1 MNEQKI
7 TFDKLVRWVG
17 IGALILAVLYLVNY
31 LSGALL
37 PFFIAWLFAYLLY
50 PIVKFIQYRLHVKV
64 RALAIIVTMIL
75 VIAVIAGVIYL
86 IIPPM
91 IEQFEK
97 LGEVTTKWLHTT
109 THTTNLTTYIQEW
122 LQANQSEIEKFF
134 KSRDFSDAIKTA
146 MPRLFSF
153 VGQTAS
159 VVMSIIASMITLL
172 YMFFI
177 LLDYEHLTQNWIR
190 IFPQKNRPFWHELMQ
205 DVERELN
212 NYIRGQGLVA
222 LCMGI
227 MFCIGF
233 TIIGFPMAIGLGI
246 LIGILDLVPYL
257 HTFALIP
264 TAFLAMLKAADT
276 GQNFW
281 WVFGLAVIVFIVV
294 QIITDFITTPK
305 IMGKAMGLNPAI
317 LLLSLSVWGTLL
329 GFIGLIIALPLTTLI
344 IAYWQRYVTK
354 EHAPKRSSISN
365 EHSADDSDS
374 PASQT
379 DTKPQK

>member
-1 MNEQKI
+1 MSKEI
-7 TFDKLVRWVG
+7 TFDKFIRWAGIVTLV
-17 IGALILAVLYLVNY
+17 IAVLYITNY
-31 LSGALL
+31 LSEVLL
-37 PFFIAWLFAYLLY
+37 PFFIAWFFAYLLY
-50 PIVKFIQYRLHVKV
+50 PVVKFIENKLHVKV
-64 RALAIIVTMIL
+64 RAISILLAMGAAIAIVG
-75 VIAVIAGVIYL
+75 GVIWL

-91 IEQFEK
+91 IDQFDK
-97 LGEVTTKWLHTT
+97 LGEVLTRWVHQT
-109 THTTNLTTYIQEW
+109 THTNNLTMLIKEW
-122 LQANQSEIEKFF
+122 LQDNQTTIERFL
-134 KSRDFSDAIKTA
+134 KSKDFSDALKTT
-146 MPRLFSF
+146 MPKVFS
-153 VGQTAS
+153 VVSQTAT
-159 VVMSIIASMITLL
+159 VLMSIVASMITLL

-177 LLDYEHLTQNWIR
+177 LLDYETLTANWVR
-190 IFPQKNRPFWHELMQ
+190 IFPKKNRPFWSALMK

-246 LIGILDLVPYL
+246 LIGIMDLVPYL

-281 WVFGLAVIVFIVV
+281 LVFGLAVLVFCVV
-294 QIITDFITTPK
+294 QVITDMVVTPK

-317 LLLSLSVWGTLL
+317 LLLSLSVWGALL
-329 GFIGLIIALPLTTLI
+329 GFLGLIVALPLTTLI

-354 EHAPKRSSISN
+354 E
-365 EHSADDSDS
+365 
-374 PASQT
+374 
-379 DTKPQK
+379 KPQYHEETGKNVPISDKNEENQ